1 MENRLRLPT
10 SWTSSRRCPA
20 AFVSREASASCIER
34 TNEKRSSLTAC
45 RSRRRRNLL
54 RAAAHTKR
62 QDGAYRAAHCTTTA
76 QHRRRG
82 AQVRSCMSGLTARCM
97 LWLHLKR
104 VDVPF
109 AAFTSV
115 LSSPTLATIR
125 SRSDA
130 VGKGTLLLQE
140 AYLFSS
146 HKYQTLWEPNLKLH
160 CLGLSK
166 IDLPAIYWTYYQFL
180 SALKKISVG
189 LKS

>member
-1 MENRLRLPT
+1 MDFFQGYQIDILCLYWAPFLKQRGP
-10 SWTSSRRCPA
+10 
-20 AFVSREASASCIER
+20 IE
-34 TNEKRSSLTAC
+34 
-45 RSRRRRNLL
+45 LL
-54 RAAAHTKR
+54 NVFHDSGPVC
-62 QDGAYRAAHCTTTA
+62 DGAYRAARCTTT
-76 QHRRRG
+76 QRRRG

-140 AYLFSS
+140 AYYYSVAIN
-146 HKYQTLWEPNLKLH
+146 TKL
-160 CLGLSK
+160 CGSL
-166 IDLPAIYWTYYQFL
+166 I
-180 SALKKISVG
+180 
-189 LKS
+189 

>member
-1 MENRLRLPT
+1 MELLGKPASPSYFLDFFALLSGVRLGKLQ
-10 SWTSSRRCPA
+10 A
-20 AFVSREASASCIER
+20 CIER

-45 RSRRRRNLL
+45 KSRRRRNLL

-62 QDGAYRAAHCTTTA
+62 HDGAYRAARCTTT
-76 QHRRRG
+76 QRRRG
-82 AQVRSCMSGLTARCM
+82 AQVRSCMSGLAARCM

-140 AYLFSS
+140 AYYSVAIN
-146 HKYQTLWEPNLKLH
+146 TKL
-160 CLGLSK
+160 CGSL
-166 IDLPAIYWTYYQFL
+166 I
-180 SALKKISVG
+180 
-189 LKS
+189 

>member
-1 MENRLRLPT
+1 MELLGK
-10 SWTSSRRCPA
+10 PA
-20 AFVSREASASCIER
+20 SPSYFLDFVASLSGVRFGKLQACIER

-45 RSRRRRNLL
+45 RSRRRNLL

-62 QDGAYRAAHCTTTA
+62 HDGAYRAARCTTA
-76 QHRRRG
+76 QRRG

-140 AYLFSS
+140 AYYSVAIN
-146 HKYQTLWEPNLKLH
+146 TKL
-160 CLGLSK
+160 CGSL
-166 IDLPAIYWTYYQFL
+166 I
-180 SALKKISVG
+180 
-189 LKS
+189 